1 MPAKPVKFRL
11 AAAARAALFTI
22 YDETAAKY
30 GRYQAEAYYAGLMR
44 TFGLLAD
51 FPGMGMN
58 TDELKAG
65 HRRFRFQSHFIYYTD
80 GEDHV
85 IIRTVTHVRQSLR
98 PGLIE

>member
-11 AAAARAALFTI
+11 ATAARAALFTI

-51 FPGMGMN
+51 FPGMGVSA
-58 TDELKAG
+58 DELKAG
-65 HRRFRFQSHFIYYTD
+65 HRRFRFQSHFIYYT
-80 GEDHV
+80 GEKDYV
-85 IIRTVTHVRQSLR
+85 AIRTIMHVRQKLR